1 MAPAPAVQALCY
13 IPRIH
18 HSEWVDFMIDTGA
31 SATCLNGIYA
41 LGLEQ
46 FKRVTTIR
54 RSTGISGSCDY
65 FYEDALL
72 IFMDMKNRKLAILVT
87 MIMTMLCSF
96 YKRICAIAL
105 TRLSAITIIN
115 GLMLRPKD
123 SLDY

>member
-1 MAPAPAVQALCY
+1 
-13 IPRIH
+13 
-18 HSEWVDFMIDTGA
+18 MIDTGA